1 MATSR
6 QRRVA
11 AALMTRLS
19 ELLLLEVNDPRLEG
33 ITVTE
38 VEVDRELQYATIYVN
53 ALGEEARQEEVLEA
67 LGRAGGFFRHK
78 LSESLDIRKTPE
90 LRFKWDSAFE
100 QAARIDELL
109 DSLDIARESAE
120 DGDAD

>member
-1 MATSR
+1 MSTPR
-6 QRRVA
+6 RRRVSM
-11 AALMTRLS
+11 ALMTSLS

-38 VEVDRELQYATIYVN
+38 VEVDRELQYATVYVN

-67 LGRAGGFFRHK
+67 LERAAGFFRHK
-78 LSESLDIRKTPE
+78 LSESLDLRKVPE

-109 DSLDIARESAE
+109 DSLDISHDSGE
-120 DGDAD
+120 DGDSD